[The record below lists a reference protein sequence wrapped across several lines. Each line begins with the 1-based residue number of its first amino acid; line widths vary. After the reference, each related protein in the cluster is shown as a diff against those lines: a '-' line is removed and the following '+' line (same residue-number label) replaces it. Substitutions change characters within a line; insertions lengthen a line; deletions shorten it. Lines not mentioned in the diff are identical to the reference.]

1 MWGYDPFAVW
11 LLVGLFL
18 MSLELVIP
26 GGIVVLLG
34 LACLIVSGAQ
44 VLDLVHGLAPSMT
57 LWFISSMILL
67 LTCRSITQRLIGGD
81 SHIGNT
87 DERVDI
93 FNQLAVVKEDIGPG
107 QTAGRIRYL
116 ESDWNAL
123 GDGSVIK
130 AGAKVKII
138 CRENIGFIVEPVPE
152 EINIDNLK

>member
-1 MWGYDPFAVW
+1 MWGIDPFMVW
-11 LLVGLFL
+11 LIVGLLL
-18 MSLELVIP
+18 MVLEFVIP

-34 LACLIVSGAQ
+34 LSCLIVSGAQ
-44 VLDLVHGLAPSMT
+44 MIGLVNGFTTSMT

-67 LTCRSITQRLIGGD
+67 LTCRGITQRFVGGD

-87 DERVDI
+87 DERVDL
-93 FNQLAVVKEDIGPG
+93 FNQLAVVKQDIGPG
-107 QTAGRIRYL
+107 QLAGRIRYL

-130 AGAKVKII
+130 AGSKVKII
-138 CRENIGFIVEPVPE
+138 CRENIGFIVEPVSE

>member
-1 MWGYDPFAVW
+1 MWGVDPFMVW
-11 LLVGLFL
+11 LVIGLL
-18 MSLELVIP
+18 LIVLEFIIP

-44 VLDLVHGLAPSMT
+44 MIGLVNDFTTSMT

-67 LTCRSITQRLIGGD
+67 LTCRSITQRLVGGD

-87 DERVDI
+87 DERVDL
-93 FNQLAVVKEDIGPG
+93 FNQLAVVKQDIGPG

-130 AGAKVKII
+130 AGSKVKII
-138 CRENIGFIVEPVPE
+138 CRENIGFIVEPVSE